1 MHDCVR
7 AREGV
12 GRWPITASILGGSLF
27 CADSLRACC
36 FQPSPNRVCVRVD
49 DWRGFVAK
57 NTISPPRQRRRAH
70 PLSSIAHVAVDVVI
84 VALWDVLP
92 ECSRATSLHGAPPGR
107 LGKRVGASGGG
118 WLSVAPSFCAH
129 AFAQLAH
136 VPSRRPSPPPPARS
150 AHRLRGSDRRPTQG
164 CGAERATKQRR
175 VRHDTTFR
183 AAVHVSALPSIAN
196 RAQATE
202 AVTRVAHNHSLSRA
216 HRAVNERARPS
227 ERTHT
232 RFYAQRPPRYTCAHT
247 LLSPMRTE

>member
-36 FQPSPNRVCVRVD
+36 FQPPPNRVCVRVD

-136 VPSRRPSPPPPARS
+136 VPSRRPSPPLLHALLIVS
-150 AHRLRGSDRRPTQG
+150 
-164 CGAERATKQRR
+164 GALTDGQP
-175 VRHDTTFR
+175 R
-183 AAVHVSALPSIAN
+183 AAGPSGRQNNVVSGM
-196 RAQATE
+196 
-202 AVTRVAHNHSLSRA
+202 TRHSGQQS
-216 HRAVNERARPS
+216 
-227 ERTHT
+227 T
-232 RFYAQRPPRYTCAHT
+232 
-247 LLSPMRTE
+247 